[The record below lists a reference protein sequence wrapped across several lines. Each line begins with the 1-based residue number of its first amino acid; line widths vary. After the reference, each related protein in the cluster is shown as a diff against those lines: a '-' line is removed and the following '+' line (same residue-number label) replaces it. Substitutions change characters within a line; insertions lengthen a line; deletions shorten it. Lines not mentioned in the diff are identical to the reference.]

1 MDPPGPPGQ
10 RGAWQEV
17 GTGVVGPGVP
27 ALARRRDR
35 SLRRLKGVRPRAPWR
50 RMLTAV
56 GLNAASTAPPLSR
69 RREPS
74 KRPRPCPG
82 CPRVPQG
89 ACLLARAQERGPVSP
104 APPRVPQRR
113 ESKYGP
119 CPGAESGGRGCGCG
133 DGWQAKCRCPPGP
146 AAVGTGTVGGQ
157 ERLGRA
163 VLPDSLSA
171 CRDTREMSRY
181 GCECLVFSAG
191 GREGKTVWDAE
202 EMGRALCHPP
212 QPAGPPCAPGG
223 GREGS
228 GPVQRPF
235 WGAEE
240 TGCDSCP
247 NPRIGKKKPFLSAE
261 THASNF
267 NFPDD

>member
-1 MDPPGPPGQ
+1 M
-10 RGAWQEV
+10 
-17 GTGVVGPGVP
+17 
-27 ALARRRDR
+27 
-35 SLRRLKGVRPRAPWR
+35 
-50 RMLTAV
+50 
-56 GLNAASTAPPLSR
+56 GLNATSTAPPLSR

-82 CPRVPQG
+82 CSRVPQG

-119 CPGAESGGRGCGCG
+119 CPGAESGGRGCECG

-202 EMGRALCHPP
+202 EMGRALCHPRPSACRSPMCPGRRAGGQRPYTEAFLGSGGDRLRFLP
-212 QPAGPPCAPGG
+212 QPQN
-223 GREGS
+223 REEKTF
-228 GPVQRPF
+228 PF
-235 WGAEE
+235 SR
-240 TGCDSCP
+240 DSCIKLQFSGRL
-247 NPRIGKKKPFLSAE
+247 N
-261 THASNF
+261 
-267 NFPDD
+267 